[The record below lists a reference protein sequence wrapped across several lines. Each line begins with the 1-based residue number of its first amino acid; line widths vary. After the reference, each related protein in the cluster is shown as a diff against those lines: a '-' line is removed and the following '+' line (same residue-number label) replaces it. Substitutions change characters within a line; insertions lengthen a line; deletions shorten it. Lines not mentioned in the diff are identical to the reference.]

1 MANTKNNWVIIDG
14 KRYNLASMTDLELSD
29 SKWAT
34 GVSLEAVYLMPKSK
48 KVIMH
53 TYSFWENRQTHG
65 VQGDHYKIA
74 DEWEILQLADIFGD
88 ERLMELAPNVIPE
101 EMEYSPLM

>member
-34 GVSLEAVYLMPKSK
+34 GISLEGVYLMPRSQ
-48 KVIMH
+48 KVIIH
-53 TYSFWENRQTHG
+53 TYSIWEDRRTNC

-74 DEWEILQLADIFGD
+74 DEWEIAQLADIFGD
-88 ERLMELAPNVIPE
+88 ERLMELVPVAE
-101 EMEYSPLM
+101 DE